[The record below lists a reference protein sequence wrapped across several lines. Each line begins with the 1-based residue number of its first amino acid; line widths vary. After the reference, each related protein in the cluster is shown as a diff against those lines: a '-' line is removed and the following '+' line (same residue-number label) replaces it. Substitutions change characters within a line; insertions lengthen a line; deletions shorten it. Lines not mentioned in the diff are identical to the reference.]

1 MKLLIGT
8 NIDPHFLIDLVN
20 RLLPTMAVTIER
32 LPAKEDANKI
42 NGLYPCQ
49 ACGSVAQSQ
58 SFPQNNI

>member
-20 RLLPTMAVTIER
+20 RLLPTMSITIER

-42 NGLYPCQ
+42 K
-49 ACGSVAQSQ
+49 SESQ
-58 SFPQNNI
+58 YTASMASFTTFPLNNI

>member
-42 NGLYPCQ
+42 KEE
-49 ACGSVAQSQ
+49 SQ
-58 SFPQNNI
+58 YTASIASFTTFPLNNI

>member
-20 RLLPTMAVTIER
+20 RLLPTMSVTIER

-42 NGLYPCQ
+42 K
-49 ACGSVAQSQ
+49 AESQ
-58 SFPQNNI
+58 YTASMASFTTFPLNNI